1 MTRASD
7 TARLVSGGAVFNEA
21 SNDVDFRVE
30 GNGNANMLVVDAGN
44 DRVGIGTGTPSV
56 PFVVSNGTEEHQV
69 SFASGEVYL
78 MARNQSAYITQEYI
92 ANQHVF
98 TGYGDSS
105 SNEAMRMD
113 SSGNVLIGTT
123 STSAATDPGVILK
136 PDGLFHMNNSTTSS
150 GISLIL
156 LYSSHST
163 TDQTKFEVTSEGNVK
178 SRTNSYA
185 GFSDERLKEQIVD
198 ASSQWDDIKA
208 IEIKNF
214 KFISNLDD
222 ADNPKMLGVI
232 AQQVEKVSPNLV
244 EIDPKDDMKT
254 VKYSLLYLK
263 AVKALQEAMARIE
276 TLEAEVAKLK
286 G

>member
-1 MTRASD
+1 MGTINVDNIKNA
-7 TARLVSGGAVFNEA
+7 AGGKEMSIADGHITVA
-21 SNDVDFRVE
+21 AD
-30 GNGNANMLVVDAGN
+30 GK
-44 DRVGIGTGTPSV
+44 VGIGTTAPEFPIDIEGNVADDAVSTVLRISADDPS
-56 PFVVSNGTEEHQV
+56 
-69 SFASGEVYL
+69 ASGEHAELQIKLGNGVSSTATRRVEL
-78 MARNQSAYITQEYI
+78 HALSADGTENRNIIVNPS
-92 ANQHVF
+92 
-98 TGYGDSS
+98 GG
-105 SNEAMRMD
+105 AMM
-113 SSGNVLIGTT
+113 VGTT
-123 STSAATDPGVILK
+123 TTSAATDQGIILN
-136 PDGLFHMNNSTTSS
+136 PTSGLHMNNSTSSS

-156 LYSSHST
+156 LYSSHSS

-244 EIDPKDDMKT
+244 EVDPKDDMKT

-263 AVKALQEAMARIE
+263 SVKALQEAMARIE
-276 TLEAEVAKLK
+276 TLEAEIVKLK